1 MKDKDLI
8 EKISSNMKQY
18 AKMHKVRHQTYKVKS
33 LGTMKRWEAL
43 DDITDVSAAAEYL
56 KKFYSP
62 R

>member
-1 MKDKDLI
+1 MKNKDLNLS
-8 EKISSNMKQY
+8 KISSNMKQS
-18 AKMHKVRHQTYKVKS
+18 AKMYKVRT
-33 LGTMKRWEAL
+33 LGTIKSWEAL